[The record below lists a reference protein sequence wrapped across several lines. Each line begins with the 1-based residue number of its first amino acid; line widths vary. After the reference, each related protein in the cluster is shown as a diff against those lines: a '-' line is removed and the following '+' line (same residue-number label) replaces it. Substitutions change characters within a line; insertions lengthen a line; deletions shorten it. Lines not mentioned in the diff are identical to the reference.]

1 MQSKNRVLQ
10 SPPDCP
16 KCGEILVADIDT
28 NGAEIRH
35 CFNCDFVQESRF
47 TPPPNHSANAFG
59 RISPVDR
66 SSASKHAWDDLGSTQ
81 LPVKWSE
88 SFDRSE
94 FLAKYVPIGSL
105 HGLIHNVFRR
115 DEKIAKALS
124 DTLILRRNNRREHHA
139 SSHQQL
145 VATLMKKLLQ
155 RGLAPFPSLDIERQ
169 AIKESGLSG
178 VEEASNGVELG
189 WSLEFNIE
197 NHLKFRREFLSA
209 LSHRRPFCIDTQIS
223 NQFDSEIE
231 REFINNWVP
240 GQLGPD
246 AGHWFNPQAPLA
258 KLVDET
264 DARRFT
270 KRRVDFLVS
279 KPTITPFVVEI
290 DGPTH
295 MSSSHMDRSRDDAL
309 RTRGYEVVRVPVDEI
324 NNGHGR
330 GLDRIKALCNEDAMD
345 IKPTSLASQTAE
357 LAWRCSFASKL
368 QFVLA
373 EALELGWIG
382 GSHWRIEIEDGGE
395 VEAMAVI
402 ETLRMVSAYDALY
415 GSRVAPQRCDLLV
428 GSTKWA
434 WDFENGS
441 WSTTSTIDSDVYDLK
456 VKIEPDSGPF
466 HSVETDNV
474 DFVIRPAH
482 LPVSLAVGLLPIIER
497 TSIQSHDSLDA
508 LQPLTFFLQR
518 VFRKKAFRPRQ
529 CEAIWRTLTRQDSL
543 VLLPTGAGKSII
555 YQLAGLLMHGVTLVV
570 DPTVALID
578 DQIEGLRRYGIDRA
592 LGIHS
597 QKNLKPNELEER
609 LQLIAQG
616 EVQFLIHTPERIH
629 IPSYQDA
636 LVKMKETTV
645 VNLLVVDEAHCVS
658 EWGHEFRPAYLRLAD
673 TVRAI
678 CKDERNNPPPVLG
691 LTGTA
696 SDKVLNDLRNRLRI
710 ETTDSVMRP
719 DTFDRPELEFRISRC
734 KTIGEARD
742 VYARV
747 LANLPSEFND
757 RAGSFFSPRG
767 NATTA
772 GIVYVR
778 TVTAPE
784 GNLSQVEKWTEEA
797 TKSEAVVYSGK
808 RPSEVDSDE
817 TWFEVKKE
825 NARRFG
831 DDDVALMVATKAYGM
846 GIDKPNVRYVVHY
859 GMPGSIES
867 YYQEAGRAGRDGK
880 RSVCHLIFAEFDRDR
895 SEKLTGANIKLPDLQ
910 SYSNQFGRKNL
921 QRDDVT
927 LMAYFHTRNF
937 ISAVQD
943 KRYMWDLIKCL
954 PIQSGK
960 TGFAV
965 TRPHS
970 EDLQKAHDYAVI
982 RLLDAGVLTGYQT
995 DYQNAQY
1002 VLDVAKFDADICRD
1016 SVVDYVH
1023 RAYPPVS
1030 ENYRQR
1036 VDTLSGKNDRTLAFK
1051 IASVLVD
1058 FRFEVMEGA
1067 RRAMYREAVLLGRDC
1082 DRDADIRNRIL
1093 NHLNVDVV
1101 ADSNNQSLQSRLREQ
1116 LNRLLAQGTVVLS
1129 HWAMILTSI
1138 QCESDAAWLRG
1149 ISGRMFESYPR
1160 HPGLQLMRAASEAM
1174 TDNPD
1179 MREAKRF
1186 LREAFDRAKELDIQD
1201 SEIVRAVEHLAD
1213 TDNTLVRKVIEL
1225 VAMMLD
1231 DLEDSQSLR
1240 RELGQIVLTAGRRW
1254 PGSRVQGLAIAYL
1267 FQCAATTSSVVTHR
1281 WTRRYSGTKT
1291 RRLLG
1296 IGTD

>member
-1 MQSKNRVLQ
+1 
-10 SPPDCP
+10 
-16 KCGEILVADIDT
+16 
-28 NGAEIRH
+28 
-35 CFNCDFVQESRF
+35 
-47 TPPPNHSANAFG
+47 
-59 RISPVDR
+59 
-66 SSASKHAWDDLGSTQ
+66 
-81 LPVKWSE
+81 
-88 SFDRSE
+88 
-94 FLAKYVPIGSL
+94 
-105 HGLIHNVFRR
+105 
-115 DEKIAKALS
+115 
-124 DTLILRRNNRREHHA
+124 
-139 SSHQQL
+139 
-145 VATLMKKLLQ
+145 MKKLLQ
-155 RGLAPFPSLDIERQ
+155 RGLAPFPSLEIEQQ
-169 AIKESGLSG
+169 AIKESGISG
-178 VEEASNGVELG
+178 VEEASNGVEVG
-189 WSLEFNIE
+189 WSLDFKTE
-197 NHLKFRREFLSA
+197 NHPKFRREFLSA
-209 LSHRRPFCIDTQIS
+209 LCHRQPFYLNPQIS
-223 NQFDSEIE
+223 NQFDSEAE
-231 REFINNWVP
+231 RKFMNKWVP
-240 GQLGPD
+240 EQLGPD
-246 AGHWFNPQAPLA
+246 AGHWFNPQVPLA

-345 IKPTSLASQTAE
+345 IKPTTLASQTAE

-382 GSHWRIEIEDGGE
+382 GSHWRIEIEGGGE

-497 TSIQSHDSLDA
+497 TSIQSHDSVDA

-597 QKNLKPNELEER
+597 QKNLNPKELEKR
-609 LQLIAQG
+609 LKLIAQG
-616 EVQFLIHTPERIH
+616 EVQFLIHTPERMH

-678 CKDERNNPPPVLG
+678 CKDERNIPPPVLG

-696 SDKVLNDLRNRLRI
+696 SDQVLSDLRNRLRI
-710 ETTDSVMRP
+710 EATDSVMRP
-719 DTFDRPELEFRISRC
+719 VSFDRPELEFRISRC

-742 VYARV
+742 VYAKV
-747 LANLPSEFND
+747 LADLPSEFND
-757 RAGSFFSPRG
+757 RTGSFFLPRG

-784 GNLSQVEKWTEEA
+784 GNLSQVKGLTEEA
-797 TKSEAVVYSGK
+797 TDSEAVVYSGK
-808 RPSEVDSDE
+808 RPPAIVSDE

-846 GIDKPNVRYVVHY
+846 GIDKPNVRYIVHY

-880 RSVCHLIFAEFDRDR
+880 RSVCHLIFAELDRDR
-895 SEKLTGANIKLPDLQ
+895 SDKLTGANIELSELQ
-910 SYSNQFGRKNL
+910 SYSNQFGRKIS

-943 KRYMWDLIKCL
+943 KRYIEWLIGRL
-954 PIQSGK
+954 PITNGE
-960 TGFAV
+960 V
-965 TRPHS
+965 EVHVPRPHS

-982 RLLDAGVLTGYQT
+982 RLLDAGILTNYKI
-995 DYQNAQY
+995 DYQNEQY
-1002 VLDVAKFDADICRD
+1002 ELDVAKFDADVCRNR
-1016 SVVDYVH
+1016 VVDYVRGAQSH
-1023 RAYPPVS
+1023 L
-1030 ENYRQR
+1030 NYRER
-1036 VDTLSGKNDRTLAFK
+1036 VNALTGGDNRTLALK

-1058 FRFEVMEGA
+1058 FRFEVMEGE
-1067 RRAMYREAVLLGRDC
+1067 RREMYREAVLHARQC
-1082 DRDADIRNRIL
+1082 DTDTDIRSSIL
-1093 NHLNVDVV
+1093 KYLNVDVV
-1101 ADSNNQSLQSRLREQ
+1101 ADPENESFETHLREQ
-1116 LNRLLAQGTVVLS
+1116 FNTLLGQETVVLS
-1129 HWAMILTSI
+1129 DWAKILTSVE
-1138 QCESDAAWLRG
+1138 CESHAASLHGLSRRRIG
-1149 ISGRMFESYPR
+1149 SYYR
-1160 HPGLQLMRAASEAM
+1160 HPGLRLIRAGSEAM
-1174 TDNPD
+1174 TASPD
-1179 MREAKRF
+1179 MGAAKRF
-1186 LREAFDRAKELDIQD
+1186 FREAVEMVKELGIPDA
-1201 SEIVRAVEHLAD
+1201 EIVRAFEHLAD
-1213 TDNTLVRKVIEL
+1213 SENPLVQVIEPM
-1225 VAMMLD
+1225 AMMLI
-1231 DLEDSQSLR
+1231 DLEDAQPLR
-1240 RELGQIVLTAGRRW
+1240 RELGQIVLDAGQKW
-1254 PGSRVQGLAIAYL
+1254 PGSRVQRLAIAYL
-1267 FQCAATTSSVVTHR
+1267 LQCAATTSSVVTHR